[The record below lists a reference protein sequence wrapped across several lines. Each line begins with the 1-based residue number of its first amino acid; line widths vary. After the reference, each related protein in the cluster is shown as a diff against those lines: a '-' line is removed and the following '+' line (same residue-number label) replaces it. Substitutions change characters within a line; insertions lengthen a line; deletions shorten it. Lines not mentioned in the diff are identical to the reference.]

1 MNTLDKNSQRIS
13 KITFFI
19 NGFKGKGINYLSGK
33 DDWKQFDKNNPAN
46 AVNVFCVKKW
56 KHILPTSQN
65 KTQIIKNNSLFD
77 WFQTEKD
84 GIIFQ

>member
-13 KITFFI
+13 KIKFFI

-46 AVNVFCVKKW
+46 AVNVFCVKK
-56 KHILPTSQN
+56 
-65 KTQIIKNNSLFD
+65 
-77 WFQTEKD
+77 
-84 GIIFQ
+84 

>member
-33 DDWKQFDKNNPAN
+33 DDWKQFDKNNPTN
-46 AVNVFCVKKW
+46 ALNVFCVKK
-56 KHILPTSQN
+56 
-65 KTQIIKNNSLFD
+65 
-77 WFQTEKD
+77 
-84 GIIFQ
+84 